1 MPEPNGQSWHRVEK
15 GCSTCNEKDLEDF
28 KQTMINLILSNSQL
42 NHNDETLNLNN
53 EGEIKNI
60 AHKEAPPKD
69 YNNLH
74 NELK

>member
-1 MPEPNGQSWHRVEK
+1 
-15 GCSTCNEKDLEDF
+15 
-28 KQTMINLILSNSQL
+28 MINLILSNSQL